1 MTLLFL
7 HEAPTHSLYKMPS
20 PPACHVW
27 GGGESAF
34 GQMSTTTPPQW
45 PAPEGKQTFL
55 STNLACL
62 LAFERRAAGPSHTPF
77 SNSTSVSS
85 QLKKDLM
92 GSDRDVARVWTC
104 GRGWA
109 VARTWAVPIRAG
121 LLKTAGQS
129 GYDPG
134 PWSHT
139 HLSLRCCPPHSL
151 WMDPLANSLAS
162 QSLSFFICK
171 MSLNMVPALKGNTIN
186 IK

>member
-1 MTLLFL
+1 MTLLFCMWP
-7 HEAPTHSLYKMPS
+7 PTHSLYRCSHPLL
-20 PPACHVW
+20 AGCGVV
-27 GGGESAF
+27 GESAF
-34 GQMSTTTPPQW
+34 GQIW

-55 STNLACL
+55 STNLACS
-62 LAFERRAAGPSHTPF
+62 LAFERRAARPPHTPF
-77 SNSTSVSS
+77 GKSTSVSS

-121 LLKTAGQS
+121 RLKPAVQS
-129 GYDPG
+129 GYDRG
-134 PWSHT
+134 HWSHT
-139 HLSLRCCPPHSL
+139 HLSLRCYPPRSL
-151 WMDPLANSLAS
+151 WMDPLADSLAS

-171 MSLNMVPALKGNTIN
+171 MSLNMVPALKGNTVN